1 MNKKTEWDIVVPMK
15 LPISLKNVEPGKL
28 HPSLLRKIP
37 QGGQLHYL
45 AADAWNAMVDAA
57 KADGVEL
64 KPTSSGDTYR
74 SYDSQKAG
82 FLKRYQLQPIPGQS
96 TKTFEGKTWYL
107 KKGMAMLATPGKSN
121 HNLGL
126 AVDIHTV
133 GEKKRLNWLIANVLK
148 FGWSWEVVPSEPWH
162 IRYTDGDQVPQAV
175 KEWLALNPKEPSI
188 FGTPAEQKATATAAA
203 EAVVKA
209 QEPKKIDV
217 SIANGKPRLVKDNKG
232 KAVKEAQTLL
242 TKHGFRCRPDG
253 DFGPKTQQAV
263 KQFQQSKSIPVT
275 GEVDELTW
283 AALLS

>member
-1 MNKKTEWDIVVPMK
+1 MNKKVEWDIIVPVK

-74 SYDSQKAG
+74 SYDAQKAG
-82 FLKRYQLQPIPGQS
+82 FLQRYQLEPITNQS

-107 KKGMAMLATPGKSN
+107 KKGMAMLATPGKSQ

-126 AVDIHTV
+126 AVDIHTA

-148 FGWSWEVVPSEPWH
+148 FGFSWEVVPSEPWH
-162 IRYTDGDQVPQAV
+162 IRYTEGDQVPQAV
-175 KEWLALNPKEPSI
+175 KEWLVLNPKEPSM
-188 FGTPAEQKATATAAA
+188 FGTATEQKAALIQKEENPGAKNNEKEDIDSLPNLNDGTKGTAVRKCQLLLAA
-203 EAVVKA
+203 
-209 QEPKKIDV
+209 
-217 SIANGKPRLVKDNKG
+217 KG
-232 KAVKEAQTLL
+232 FPT
-242 TKHGFRCRPDG
+242 RPDG
-253 DFGPKTQQAV
+253 EYGPKTTAIIR
-263 KQFQQSKSIPVT
+263 KFQEKEKLPVT
-275 GEVDELTW
+275 GIVDRQTW
-283 AALLS
+283 MALLS

>member
-1 MNKKTEWDIVVPMK
+1 MSKTEWDIVVPIK

-82 FLKRYQLQPIPGQS
+82 FLQRYQLEPVANQS

-107 KKGMAMLATPGKSN
+107 KRGMAMMATPGKSN

-126 AVDIHTV
+126 AVDIHTA
-133 GEKKRLNWLIANVLK
+133 GEKKRLNWLIANVRK

-162 IRYTDGDQVPQAV
+162 IRYTEGDQVPQAV
-175 KEWLALNPKEPSI
+175 KEWLALNPKDPGI
-188 FGTPAEQKATATAAA
+188 FGTPAEQKAVAEAAA
-203 EAVVKA
+203 VKKQENVVVNNESK
-209 QEPKKIDV
+209 EDPSSLPII
-217 SIANGKPRLVKDNKG
+217 SKPNKG
-232 KAVKEAQTLL
+232 KAVKKLQSLL
-242 TKHGFRCRPDG
+242 TQKGFSAGADG
-253 DFGPKTQQAV
+253 DFGPKTEEMVKKFQEKNKLPVNGVVDQA
-263 KQFQQSKSIPVT
+263 
-275 GEVDELTW
+275 TW

>member
-1 MNKKTEWDIVVPMK
+1 MNKKVEWDIIVPVK

-57 KADGVEL
+57 KKDGIEL

-82 FLKRYQLQPIPGQS
+82 FLQRYQLQPIPGQS

-107 KKGMAMLATPGKSN
+107 KKGMAMLATPGKSQ

-126 AVDIHTV
+126 AIDIHTAS
-133 GEKKRLNWLIANVLK
+133 EKKRLDWLIKNVLK
-148 FGWSWEVVPSEPWH
+148 FGFSWEVVPSEPWH
-162 IRYTDGDQVPQAV
+162 IRYTEGDQVPQAV
-175 KEWLALNPKEPSI
+175 KDWLALNPKPAGM
-188 FGTPAEQKATATAAA
+188 FGTPADQKAAA
-203 EAVVKA
+203 ENKIVEQNKSNVSSEALEEANSKPNLRLGQTGRDIKQA
-209 QEPKKIDV
+209 Q
-217 SIANGKPRLVKDNKG
+217 RL
-232 KAVKEAQTLL
+232 LS
-242 TKHGFRCRPDG
+242 KHGFQCSPDG
-253 DFGPKTQQAV
+253 DFGAKTEQLV
-263 KQFQQSKSIPVT
+263 KNFQEKNKLSVSGIIDK
-275 GEVDELTW
+275 ETW

>member
-107 KKGMAMLATPGKSN
+107 KKGMAMLATPGKSQ

-126 AVDIHTV
+126 AIDIHTAS
-133 GEKKRLNWLIANVLK
+133 EKKRLNWLIANVRK
-148 FGWSWEVVPSEPWH
+148 FGFSWEVVPSEPWH
-162 IRYTDGDQVPQAV
+162 IRYTEGDAVPQAV
-175 KEWLALNPKEPSI
+175 KDWIALNPKASSP
-188 FGTPAEQKATATAAA
+188 FGSTSDQRIAA
-203 EAVVKA
+203 EVK
-209 QEPKKIDV
+209 QNPV
-217 SIANGKPRLVKDNKG
+217 SDAIKLNIQSLPILSYPNKG
-232 KAVKEAQTLL
+232 KDVKKLQNILS
-242 TKHGFRCRPDG
+242 KKGFPTGADG
-253 DFGPKTQQAV
+253 DFGRLTERSV
-263 KQFQQSKSIPVT
+263 KKFQEANNLPVN
-275 GEVDELTW
+275 GVVDAETW